1 MAKAIEIAKYF
12 VSLSDED
19 AGDTVSNLK
28 VQKLL
33 YYAQGFALVILGKPL
48 FDEDIEAWNHGPVV
62 ASVYHELKNFGSGGV
77 KFDKTGTEQDFSI
90 GQEEQQL
97 LNDVYEAYGQ
107 FSAWKLRDMT
117 HIEAPWVE
125 TTQGCF
131 ISHKKLIKH
140 FKTLVD
146 DE

>member
-1 MAKAIEIAKYF
+1 MAKAIEIAKYL

-62 ASVYHELKNFGSGGV
+62 ASVYHELKSFGSGGV
-77 KFDKTGTEQDFSI
+77 KFDETDTEQDCPI
-90 GQEEQQL
+90 GPEEQQL
-97 LNDVYEAYGQ
+97 LNDVYDAYGQ

-117 HIEAPWVE
+117 HTEAPWVE
-125 TTQGCF
+125 TSQGCF
-131 ISHKKLIKH
+131 ISHSKLIKH
-140 FKTLVD
+140 FKKLVD
-146 DE
+146 E